1 MLDTSRFIANLPK
14 DMQDHISKGPLRILE
29 FQDGYYVVGLGDII
43 PVDDRQHGIDM
54 IEEIE
59 TIVSEETTDE
69 R

>member
-1 MLDTSRFIANLPK
+1 MLDPTGFIANLPK
-14 DMQDHISKGPLRILE
+14 EMQEHISKGPLRILE

-43 PVDDRQHGIDM
+43 PVDDRQHGIDK

-59 TIVSEETTDE
+59 MIFEETTDE

>member
-59 TIVSEETTDE
+59 KILKAKTDE